1 MLLRDWRKSKGYTQ
15 LTLGRALGVHQT
27 TIASWE
33 AGAKVPGRTLM
44 AKLRKLSEGQVTA
57 DDFYPDDQARQVAA

>member
-15 LTLGRALGVHQT
+15 LTLARELGVHQT

-33 AGAKVPGRTLM
+33 TGGKVPRL
-44 AKLRKLSEGQVTA
+44 AQLNRLRKLSEGLVTA
-57 DDFYPDDQARQVAA
+57 EDFYPDQERAAA